1 MGDHQRDRLPIPD
14 FDHLPVG
21 SVASRI
27 RSLDER
33 SLEALVAYE
42 EQHAARAPVLLVLRQ
57 RLVAVRAGAEQSG
70 GDPAAETRPEAA
82 RDSADRE
89 GANPSTAGPPVNPPS
104 HGVPTNPAQP
114 RG

>member
-1 MGDHQRDRLPIPD
+1 MGDPQRDRLPIPD

-21 SVASRI
+21 SVAARV
-27 RSLDER
+27 RSLDEQ

-57 RLVAVRAGAEQSG
+57 RLVAVRAGAELSG

-82 RDSADRE
+82 PGPADQERV
-89 GANPSTAGPPVNPPS
+89 NPSTEGPPVNPPS